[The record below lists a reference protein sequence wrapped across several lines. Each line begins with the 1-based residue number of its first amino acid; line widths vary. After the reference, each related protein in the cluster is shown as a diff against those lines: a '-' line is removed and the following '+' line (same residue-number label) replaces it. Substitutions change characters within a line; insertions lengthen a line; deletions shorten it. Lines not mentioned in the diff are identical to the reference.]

1 MRHVGFLDNVRS
13 HFRNNDEEEF
23 ERAFHEGVWPEGI
36 EPMTNTGSFLPAT
49 FDVDPLADASLPG
62 NAMNAARNAAAGAAG
77 DGGTPA
83 GVPAEPAAATE
94 SVVRAAATSI
104 YAAPVAP
111 SPFQVI
117 DSSLRPRGASAASAP
132 RADAAPAPAA
142 AEQPSGQMPAAEER
156 PSGYSAG
163 TPRYDMGDD
172 GVQVFS
178 RPAGERAV
186 RPAAVAQ
193 PPQKPFADRLRERV
207 AAANVSGQF
216 DETIGRSRA
225 ATQEPPARPV
235 RRNENASDAELD
247 AELEERR
254 RSRAAHSQARHERAM
269 RSEAELREHVEH
281 AAAERAQRRE
291 EERAEEARPA
301 AAPEPAVE
309 KPHLV
314 PISCTAVR
322 PRSYDD
328 VRDIAQ
334 AVIAEHR
341 PAVIVMRGCS
351 NDLARRVLDFSFG
364 LCCASGAGMRELGD
378 HVYAVLPRG
387 TALTDD
393 DMAALRRQGVVR

>member
-1 MRHVGFLDNVRS
+1 MGFLDNVRS
-13 HFRNNDEEEF
+13 HFKNNDEEEF
-23 ERAFHEGVWPEGI
+23 ELAFHEGVWPEGV
-36 EPMTNTGSFLPAT
+36 EPMTNTGSFLPT
-49 FDVDPLADASLPG
+49 TYDVDPLADASLPG
-62 NAMNAARNAAAGAAG
+62 NAMGAAHG
-77 DGGTPA
+77 PA
-83 GVPAEPAAATE
+83 PAVEEAPSDVEEPVATE

-104 YAAPVAP
+104 YAAPTAP

-117 DSSLRPRGASAASAP
+117 DSSLRPR
-132 RADAAPAPAA
+132 DAAPAAVQAEVPTAQPAA
-142 AEQPSGQMPAAEER
+142 DRAPEADAR

-178 RPAGERAV
+178 RPAGERAAH
-186 RPAAVAQ
+186 PATPQAQ
-193 PPQKPFADRLRERV
+193 PKPFADRLRERV
-207 AAANVSGQF
+207 AAANVAGQF

-225 ATQEPPARPV
+225 ATRQEPAPARPA
-235 RRNENASDAELD
+235 RRSENASNAELD

-269 RSEAELREHVEH
+269 RSEAEQREHVER
-281 AAAERAQRRE
+281 ASADRSREPEESARAEQARPEAAE
-291 EERAEEARPA
+291 
-301 AAPEPAVE
+301 AAPER
-309 KPHLV
+309 PHLV
-314 PISCTAVR
+314 PISCVAVR
-322 PRSYDD
+322 PRTYDD
-328 VRDIAQ
+328 VRDIAE
-334 AVIAEHR
+334 AVVAQHR
-341 PAVIVMRGCS
+341 PAVLVMRGCS